1 RYGDGAENELPL
13 ESNGDYTRQ
22 IGLFSNYNN
31 GTKFNKSSENLLNN
45 PEEIFPLNG
54 IPEQRQHAF
63 WVLVNEHYFAI
74 AEGVQGLRLGGCV
87 DATCLPRNPMVVR
100 V

>member
-1 RYGDGAENELPL
+1 MISFLL
-13 ESNGDYTRQ
+13 Q
-22 IGLFSNYNN
+22 HFSS
-31 GTKFNKSSENLLNN
+31 FNAQ